1 MDLLVTV
8 QYLDWLG
15 SAAFAVSGAI
25 AAARRR
31 FDVMGFVVVGAITG
45 IGGGTLR
52 DLLIGRLPVAWM
64 VHPSSLYVSLVCPFA
79 VFVLLRMR
87 GHAIET
93 VPGLRWADAV
103 GLAVFSVLGCSAAL
117 ERGIDPF
124 IAAIMGALTA
134 AGGGVI
140 RDLLCGTV
148 PIVFRREVYILAAL
162 TGGGLYAMLRNL
174 GLADP
179 LAVPCALAVGFVL
192 RAIAMVKGWSVPGW
206 RERNR

>member
-1 MDLLVTV
+1 MDLFVTM
-8 QYLDWLG
+8 QCLDWLG
-15 SAAFAVSGAI
+15 SAAFALSGAI

-31 FDVMGFVVVGAITG
+31 FDVMGFVVVGAVTG

-64 VHPSSLYVSLVCPFA
+64 VRPASLYISLACPVA
-79 VFVLLRMR
+79 LFVLLKIR

-103 GLAVFSVLGCSAAL
+103 GLAAFSVLGCSVAL

-140 RDLLCGTV
+140 RDLLCGRV
-148 PIVFRREVYILAAL
+148 PIVFRRDVYILAAL
-162 TGGGLYAMLRNL
+162 AGGGLYAMLRML
-174 GLADP
+174 GCGDP
-179 LAVPCALAVGFVL
+179 LAVPCALSAGFAL
-192 RAIAMVKGWSVPGW
+192 RAVAMVRGWSLPGW
-206 RERNR
+206 RR